1 MGVVLLWVFKTEVYT
16 EVRELEGDFVLEDW
30 VAGCGNGVYCV
41 LSLLSEARLMLRRL
55 KRSP

>member
-1 MGVVLLWVFKTEVYT
+1 MWVFKTEVYT